1 MCEKLS
7 LSEIYRNKLFDY
19 GASDKLEKQLEL
31 YDTALAMR
39 PDVIDTTDN
48 FSSIKNEDEMRE
60 LIKKSDI
67 SHNTAF
73 ELKIEANVLKLAY
86 TNNKLLSLSNSRTR
100 ILAHQVEST
109 HRVVNS
115 LNQRFLMADEVGLGK
130 TIEAGLVIKEFIF
143 RYGYKRI
150 LIVCPA
156 SLVMQWQ
163 NELQSKFNEFFIIM
177 DRHTVKKLRKK
188 AGDSSNPWLGCD
200 KIICSLD
207 FIKNITHKEELA
219 KIVWDVIVI
228 DEAHRLRRDDLKTTL
243 AYNVAEILANT
254 TRSLLLLTATPF
266 RGKLEELYYL
276 INLVD
281 KNLLGP
287 FQTFYNTYCL
297 GVCDL
302 TSLRQKLSSV
312 IIRRTKKEIGGF
324 TNRYA
329 KTIKF
334 EFFPEER
341 TLYDATTKYVIEEYN
356 RAMQTENRAIGFV
369 MTVFQKL
376 LDSSTRA
383 LLSALMKRKAY
394 LSYLAD
400 QNNEEIIRNKLIE
413 KKVLEFNDI
422 DDPEDIDEVADQTL
436 RKTLYE
442 LKEEIIILDNLIRLA
457 QSVTRNKKSEKLR
470 EIILKLKKGK
480 CKKVLIFTQFRTTQ
494 DYLKDILAEF
504 KVEIFN
510 GSMDKEKKEEAI
522 LNFKENADILISTEA
537 GGEGRN
543 LQFCNVLIN
552 YDLPWSPLKIEQR
565 IGRIHRFGQPDDVY
579 IYNFSTK
586 DTVAERILTVLT
598 KKLKLFEE
606 SIGTPDILLGQIEE
620 ELNLSSIFMKMAA
633 GKAGIRK
640 VNSEIDSK
648 LKAARES
655 YEKLNELAITH
666 KMDFNYDEYYRI
678 TLEERQYSN
687 KRIENFINN
696 LRDNANVDK
705 YLGRKSKLSRCYPIK
720 ELPDETKPIRKKG
733 TFDSNR
739 ALDNENLEFL
749 AFGNSIIDTLVNF
762 CLENEFG
769 GRIGIKS
776 IKYKKKLS
784 GMIFYYIVNFN
795 TVSGKKEIMPVFI
808 PAVKLL
814 NDEEICEVE
823 MESLE
828 FNPGVRFRV
837 ENYRKEIAKIVKNI
851 DAYFRSAGE
860 RITMKAGGRSR
871 DISDRL
877 KLSVE
882 PEIEKISDSYCK
894 KIKEYEGQLDRQVCQ
909 MKWYNKDMRSAITR
923 TKNKISR
930 EMIFKEDMLEKYRN
944 YLHVGY
950 SIEML
955 SAGVLIAE

>member
-1 MCEKLS
+1 M
-7 LSEIYRNKLFDY
+7 
-19 GASDKLEKQLEL
+19 EKQLEL
-31 YDTALAMR
+31 YSGSAGLCPADAAGQAENS
-39 PDVIDTTDN
+39 PAV
-48 FSSIKNEDEMRE
+48 KCEDEIRK
-60 LIKKSDI
+60 LVKNHGI
-67 SHNTAF
+67 SYNTAF

-130 TIEAGLVIKEFIF
+130 TIEAGLVIKEFVF

-163 NELQSKFNEFFIIM
+163 NELQSKFNESFAIM
-177 DRHTVKKLRKK
+177 DRHALKRLRKT
-188 AGDSSNPWLGCD
+188 AGESSNPWLVHD
-200 KIICSLD
+200 KLICSLD
-207 FIKNITHKEELA
+207 FIKSVSHKEELA
-219 KIVWDVIVI
+219 KTGWDVIVI

-243 AYNVAEILANT
+243 AYNVAEILADT
-254 TRSLLLLTATPF
+254 TRSFLLLTATPF

-276 INLVD
+276 IYLID
-281 KNLLGP
+281 RNLLGP

-297 GVCDL
+297 GDCDL
-302 TSLRQKLSSV
+302 TSLRQRLSSV

-324 TNRYA
+324 TSRHA
-329 KTIKF
+329 KTIRF

-341 TLYDATTKYVIEEYN
+341 ILYDATTNYVIEEYN

-376 LDSSTRA
+376 LDSSTQA
-383 LLSALMKRKAY
+383 LLSALVKRKAH

-400 QNNEEIIRNKLIE
+400 HNNEEIMRNKLIE
-413 KKVLEFNDI
+413 KRVPEFNDI
-422 DDPEDIDEVADQTL
+422 DDPEDVDEISDTIQ
-436 RKTLYE
+436 KTLNE
-442 LKEEIIILDNLIRLA
+442 IKEEIVILDNLIRLA
-457 QSVTRNKKSEKLR
+457 QSVTRNKKGEKLR
-470 EIILKLKKGK
+470 EMILKLKKGK

-494 DYLKDILAEF
+494 AYLKDILADF

-522 LNFKENADILISTEA
+522 LNFKEKADILISTEA

-586 DTVAERILTVLT
+586 DTVAERILAVLT

-633 GKAGIRK
+633 GRAGTRK
-640 VNSEIDSK
+640 VYSEIDSK

-655 YEKLNELAITH
+655 YEKLNELAIAQR
-666 KMDFNYDEYYRI
+666 MDFNYDEYYKI
-678 TLEERQYSN
+678 TLQEREYSN
-687 KRIENFINN
+687 KRIETFINT
-696 LRDNANVDK
+696 LRENACVDK
-705 YLGRKSKLSRCYPIK
+705 YLGRKGRLSRCYPVK
-720 ELPDETKPIRKKG
+720 ELPDGTKPIKKQG
-733 TFDSNR
+733 TFDSDR

-749 AFGNSIIDTLVNF
+749 AFGNPIIDRLVNL
-762 CLENEFG
+762 CLENDFG
-769 GRIGIKS
+769 GYTGIKA
-776 IKYKKKLS
+776 IRYKKKLS
-784 GMIFYYIVNFN
+784 GMIFFYIINFN
-795 TVSGKKEIMPVFI
+795 SVSSQQEIIPVFI
-808 PAVKLL
+808 PAGKTLD
-814 NDEEICEVE
+814 DEEIREVE
-823 MESLE
+823 IKSLE
-828 FNPGVRFRV
+828 FQPGMRFKS
-837 ENYRKEIAKIVKNI
+837 ENYRMEIARIVKNA
-851 DAYFRSAGE
+851 DACFISAGE
-860 RITMKAGGRSR
+860 RIIRKADERSR
-871 DISDRL
+871 EISDSL
-877 KLSVE
+877 NGSVE
-882 PEIEKISDSYCK
+882 PEIEKITDSFCK
-894 KIKEYEGQLDRQVCQ
+894 KIKEYEEQLERQVCQ

-930 EMIFKEDMLEKYRN
+930 EMILKEDTLERYRN
-944 YLHVGY
+944 YLQVGY
-950 SIEML
+950 SIKML
-955 SAGVLIAE
+955 SAGILIAE